1 MQKQQLE
8 DMALENKLL
17 LQVVFQLVT
26 LLRFQFTHVVTLL
39 RIQFTRTSSTGSFPQ
54 VFKR

>member
-17 LQVVFQLVT
+17 LQVVVQL
-26 LLRFQFTHVVTLL
+26 VTLL
-39 RIQFTRTSSTGSFPQ
+39 RIQFTRISSTGSFTQ